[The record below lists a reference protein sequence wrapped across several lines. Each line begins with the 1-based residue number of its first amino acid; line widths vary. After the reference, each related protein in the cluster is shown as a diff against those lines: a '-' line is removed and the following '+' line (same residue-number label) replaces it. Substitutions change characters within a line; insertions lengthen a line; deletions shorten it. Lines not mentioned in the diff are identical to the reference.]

1 LAKKSKQ
8 LLTSISFGN
17 IMAASI
23 KYFIK
28 STIPTFTD
36 WSWYLNGFTV
46 ANTQVE
52 FFGGTQADSVRVG
65 AGASA
70 NLNDVFASTGNDT
83 LYLTGNFEDY
93 TQTVVGSVYTFTR
106 KGSTSEVISFVS
118 GADDDVV
125 YFANGHV
132 VVGGTSAQPNGRS
145 SLQNINTGNLRLIEA
160 GDLVAGGTPT
170 NPQSGVPSPNTT
182 KVKIV
187 VTGTSDVDIAEL
199 QTSGMSAEIYGG
211 GGVDK
216 FYVRQG
222 TSANAQQMFTSRG
235 NDVLYL
241 TGNFSE
247 YTQNV
252 NGTVYT
258 FTRND
263 NPSEVV
269 SFVSGNDDDVVYF
282 KDGHFVV
289 GASSAQP
296 NRRSALQDPNT
307 GDFRLIDAN
316 DMVAGGTPLPPS
328 ANAPKISSIAIDS
341 ATGAVN
347 QTLNE
352 RDVVSIKV
360 TMSEAVT
367 VSGTPRLKLDIGGTE
382 VWADYS
388 AGTGTATLTFKYT
401 IQDKQTDANGIS
413 IPSNALDLNNGTIKS
428 TSSSLD
434 ASLTNDTVAD
444 NASYG
449 VDATAPTIS
458 SKTTGAIAPGAD
470 LSLTV
475 SEVVSKSS
483 SGSIT
488 IYRTDNS
495 VVEAIDINSD
505 KISLNSTS
513 GTSTTITINPTQDLM
528 AGTSY
533 YAKISD
539 GAFQDKAGNNLKGIT
554 DQSWTFN
561 AANLS
566 TTVNSKVG
574 ANADSQI
581 NTADLG
587 TWSLSGTVNDNGLGA
602 TNIAIKSITF
612 TSTDLLTVVTL
623 TSSTPGLA
631 MPTVGAD
638 KTWKLASSTIWTDLL
653 VSSKTY
659 SVSVELSGQVGST
672 PTLGS
677 GTLPTNLSYD
687 VSAPTSPTLKL
698 AVDSGSS
705 SQDFVTND
713 GMITV
718 SQLESGSTWQ
728 YSVDSGRTWQ
738 TGDTPNAGVANFKL
752 TSDIP
757 RATFIAGQIQV
768 RQTDAAGN
776 TSREVVTFD
785 KTLVLDTFATDKP
798 TFIDVPTT
806 DNKEKPTLKVNFSP
820 ESSQSTFGAVSGDVV
835 EIYEGLV
842 KLGSATLTA
851 TDISNKWVNVIVD
864 LTLLNRTSLD
874 GSHIFKSKIVDAA
887 GNSSA
892 FSDAVT
898 YTLDTRPPS
907 GGTGMK
913 LKSVTSSSSDPTLD
927 DAYTNQD
934 SGSAVFIYTGTDLVT
949 GERFQYSKDNGTT
962 WADVSSTNLNT
973 TTKTITIDS
982 LDLKNSP
989 NVQIRAIDAVGNAI
1003 TLANQQITY
1012 DNVAP
1017 TGGSG
1022 MSFTNVSSSGSTT
1035 GAITSLASGSV
1046 VFTYE
1051 GADLAAGERFQYR
1064 VGTGTWADVSSTNIS
1079 TNTVTID
1086 GLPLSGSPNIQI
1098 RAVDRA
1104 GNATAALANQQITY
1118 DNVAPTGGSGMS
1130 FTKVISADST
1140 QTGAITNIATGS
1152 VVFTYTGAGLA
1163 TGERFQYSKDNGTTW
1178 SDVSSTNINTT
1189 DKTVTIGGLPLSSS
1203 PIVKI
1208 RAIDAAGNATGTL
1221 ASQQITYDNTA
1232 PQGITSMSFTSVSSS
1247 TLDQNLSDAITNQ
1260 DTGSVVFT
1268 YTGTGL
1274 ATDERFQYSKDNGTT
1289 WADVGSANISGKT
1302 ITIDGVGFKSSPIVK
1317 IRAVDL
1323 AGNTAAQASQQITY
1337 DNTAPQGITDMS
1349 FTKVSS
1355 SLSDPTPND
1364 ANTNQ
1369 DTGSVVF
1376 TYTGTGLT
1384 TGDRFQYS
1392 LGSSGIWLD
1401 VSPSNL
1407 SGKTVTIDTVDLKSN
1422 PNISIRAIDSTGN
1435 ATALASQQI
1444 TYDNTAPTGGT
1455 DMSFTSVS
1463 SSALDQ
1469 NLSDAT
1475 TNQTSGSVVFTYMGA
1490 DLATDERFQYS
1501 KDNGI
1506 TWADVSSTNTTANTV
1521 TIDGLDLRNSP
1532 KIQIRA
1538 VDLAGNATALATQK
1552 ITYDGTTATTASIV
1566 QAADTINATS
1576 RITSKEPTRYLL
1588 IVQPTST
1595 PWDPSEIEVMSNGVN
1610 VASNKAVYVGA
1621 QGSLPLYAAS
1631 NLVDGSTSTSYNMFF
1646 TPNDIKF
1653 TALTNQWLMVDLG
1666 ASYAIDSVTW
1676 KSRDGSTD
1684 QDKVY
1689 AERQSTVEI
1698 FASNTSFM
1706 ASDGAKLTDH
1716 GKLDDTTLTGLR
1728 NGAYAN
1734 TQILK
1739 IQASNTENS
1748 ISTQSTTS
1756 ITKPTLK
1763 VYFSQN
1769 AAPGDL
1775 LDILDGKTVIER
1787 RSLSDLDIL
1796 NGYVILTLEKP
1807 LGEGGHALKAII
1819 TDTQGNQSTNGEV
1832 ISFSLN
1838 SLSPTLSL
1846 EKDTGTVGDNN
1857 TSNGQVN
1864 ITNLASGASWQYSTD
1879 NGTTWKDG
1887 TGSSFTLSKGTYADG
1902 YIQARQTA
1910 NSKTSDINKLGGGKL
1925 VVDTDAPSYIAITSV
1940 YSGTQTTLIPAK
1952 QALTRYL
1959 LIYNPDNA
1967 PWDPAELE
1975 VFSNGVNVA
1984 LNKTVTVG
1992 SQGAFSADY
2001 GGSKLVDGKTDTNY
2015 HNNYNQT
2022 DVLDKQWLMVDLGAS
2037 YQIDQINWKS
2047 RVGLSTLNPYY
2058 NARQNSVAIYTSNSD
2073 FTTSMSLTDSN
2084 GNAQTLTTEKVKTL
2098 EAGGYANYKVLQVAS
2113 ANTLAVN
2120 STTYLATNNAK
2131 PSFKINFAKG
2141 ADEGDTITLYEGS
2154 GQSNPIHTYTLTKDD
2169 ITNGY
2174 ASFTLGTS
2182 LSNGAHAFTA
2192 VFTDKAGHTTKSDQ
2206 AMILTV
2212 DATTTTPNA
2221 PTLTLAQ
2228 DTGKSSDRVT
2238 SNGTVI
2244 VSGLDTGAS
2253 WEYSTDTGST
2263 WKTGSGASFTLGN
2276 GTYADGAVQVRQ
2288 TGANGK
2294 LSSTNTAF
2302 KSVQVQPNSPNDLSI
2317 VSVTDYQSSSSGSLM
2332 SSREPTRYLLI
2343 VKPDSGTWDPAEL
2356 EVFSEGVNVA
2366 LNKTVTVGSQGT
2378 LSSTTSGT
2386 TTTSYVG
2393 ANLVDGKN
2401 TTFYQTQDNSTASN
2415 QWIMV
2420 DLGASYSIDRV
2431 NWVRRSDT
2439 SNSTKDASYAAN
2451 QKKVEMYASNVDFLA
2466 STGLGTSNALS
2477 DIQLANLRKGA
2488 YVNTQILEISSTTAS
2503 PAVTNSSTTIAKSTN
2518 PTVKIQFTS
2527 AAKDDEIALLL
2538 GEAPVFPTR
2547 KLLESDITRGYVEIT
2562 ISNPLSDGD
2571 YTLKATLKSATTG
2584 TTYTSSSFNLRVGAT
2599 APGVPT
2605 MSLNATD
2612 KQTID
2617 VTGLV
2622 DGGTWQYSVDSGAT
2636 WSNGVGSSF
2645 ALSNQ
2650 TYQAGSV
2657 KVKQTSAAGVISGTA
2672 TNALSLTVSKT
2683 LLTKPTLTLTKDTG
2697 TDGDYITSNGTIK
2710 VEGLA
2715 TGNLWKYS
2723 VDGGTNWKDGS
2734 GTSFSLNA
2742 GTYGVNKILVK
2753 QTDSLGTTTSAMGS
2767 NANQFTIESTNV
2779 TLALNQDAGSSNTDG
2794 VTSDG
2799 TINVTGLA
2807 SGQAWEYSTDWG
2819 ATWSTGVNNSFTLAS
2834 GQYAANSVQV
2844 KLSYVNTASG
2854 TVKPVAYLT
2863 SQVTVDQSTPGA
2875 LGMNLA
2881 IGSGEG
2887 TSNGKVTV
2895 SGLVSNATWKY
2906 STDSGL
2912 SWQNGSGTSF
2922 DLSDGTYSANKV
2934 QVKQISVAGKES
2946 TINQMAGS
2954 FTVGANV
2961 HDAKLNADTG
2971 TSATDGHTNDKKVNV
2986 SGLLTGATWSY
2997 STDSGKTWQ
3006 AGNGTSFDLFEGAY
3020 ASKAIQVKQTQSSG
3034 TNTVS
3039 RVSKMDGA
3047 ITLDTIVPSSIKV
3060 VSATDTVGDN
3070 KGSSLVSKK
3079 MVRYI
3084 MVVKPEIGEWD
3095 PVELEVFSGGVNVA
3109 LNKTV
3114 KVGNQGTKLTERDG
3128 SKLVDG
3134 KENLYSYYYN
3144 NDQTNVTNQWIMV
3157 DLGESYAIDRVNWV
3171 GRTWDGA
3178 TKQNLTDSAARQKSV
3193 EIYGSNTDLL
3203 TSIGIQANKYLDA
3216 DQLNRLKLGLYDN
3229 TQLLKVDS
3237 TSGAVFSSSYSTTD
3251 SELPTL
3257 KIAFSAG
3264 AMAGDYIN
3272 LYDNGQ
3278 TTAIERIPYTI
3289 TDADIKNGYAL
3300 ITLTSKLSSGD
3311 HDITAKLTDT
3321 AGNAVTSSA
3330 GFKFTVDTT
3339 TMTLSTAANAG
3350 TNGITP
3356 DTTTGLVTVAG
3367 SDKTLDLTTVTSSAW
3382 DHQIKTVDLTGTGS
3396 SANNKLIIDA
3406 TSIVKLA
3413 TYKAYDSSSA
3423 RYQLLV
3429 NGDAGDKVDLQG
3441 GSGTTGWIKQT
3452 AAYTTTTATYDVWH
3466 HDTNDVA
3473 VFINRSITSIST
3485 SVF

>member
-1 LAKKSKQ
+1 
-8 LLTSISFGN
+8 
-17 IMAASI
+17 
-23 KYFIK
+23 
-28 STIPTFTD
+28 
-36 WSWYLNGFTV
+36 
-46 ANTQVE
+46 
-52 FFGGTQADSVRVG
+52 
-65 AGASA
+65 
-70 NLNDVFASTGNDT
+70 
-83 LYLTGNFEDY
+83 
-93 TQTVVGSVYTFTR
+93 
-106 KGSTSEVISFVS
+106 
-118 GADDDVV
+118 
-125 YFANGHV
+125 
-132 VVGGTSAQPNGRS
+132 
-145 SLQNINTGNLRLIEA
+145 
-160 GDLVAGGTPT
+160 
-170 NPQSGVPSPNTT
+170 
-182 KVKIV
+182 
-187 VTGTSDVDIAEL
+187 
-199 QTSGMSAEIYGG
+199 
-211 GGVDK
+211 
-216 FYVRQG
+216 
-222 TSANAQQMFTSRG
+222 
-235 NDVLYL
+235 
-241 TGNFSE
+241 
-247 YTQNV
+247 
-252 NGTVYT
+252 
-258 FTRND
+258 
-263 NPSEVV
+263 
-269 SFVSGNDDDVVYF
+269 
-282 KDGHFVV
+282 
-289 GASSAQP
+289 
-296 NRRSALQDPNT
+296 
-307 GDFRLIDAN
+307 
-316 DMVAGGTPLPPS
+316 
-328 ANAPKISSIAIDS
+328 
-341 ATGAVN
+341 
-347 QTLNE
+347 
-352 RDVVSIKV
+352 
-360 TMSEAVT
+360 
-367 VSGTPRLKLDIGGTE
+367 
-382 VWADYS
+382 
-388 AGTGTATLTFKYT
+388 
-401 IQDKQTDANGIS
+401 
-413 IPSNALDLNNGTIKS
+413 
-428 TSSSLD
+428 
-434 ASLTNDTVAD
+434 
-444 NASYG
+444 
-449 VDATAPTIS
+449 
-458 SKTTGAIAPGAD
+458 
-470 LSLTV
+470 
-475 SEVVSKSS
+475 
-483 SGSIT
+483 
-488 IYRTDNS
+488 
-495 VVEAIDINSD
+495 
-505 KISLNSTS
+505 
-513 GTSTTITINPTQDLM
+513 
-528 AGTSY
+528 
-533 YAKISD
+533 
-539 GAFQDKAGNNLKGIT
+539 
-554 DQSWTFN
+554 
-561 AANLS
+561 
-566 TTVNSKVG
+566 
-574 ANADSQI
+574 
-581 NTADLG
+581 
-587 TWSLSGTVNDNGLGA
+587 
-602 TNIAIKSITF
+602 
-612 TSTDLLTVVTL
+612 
-623 TSSTPGLA
+623 
-631 MPTVGAD
+631 
-638 KTWKLASSTIWTDLL
+638 
-653 VSSKTY
+653 
-659 SVSVELSGQVGST
+659 
-672 PTLGS
+672 
-677 GTLPTNLSYD
+677 
-687 VSAPTSPTLKL
+687 
-698 AVDSGSS
+698 
-705 SQDFVTND
+705 
-713 GMITV
+713 
-718 SQLESGSTWQ
+718 
-728 YSVDSGRTWQ
+728 
-738 TGDTPNAGVANFKL
+738 
-752 TSDIP
+752 
-757 RATFIAGQIQV
+757 
-768 RQTDAAGN
+768 
-776 TSREVVTFD
+776 
-785 KTLVLDTFATDKP
+785 
-798 TFIDVPTT
+798 
-806 DNKEKPTLKVNFSP
+806 
-820 ESSQSTFGAVSGDVV
+820 
-835 EIYEGLV
+835 
-842 KLGSATLTA
+842 
-851 TDISNKWVNVIVD
+851 
-864 LTLLNRTSLD
+864 
-874 GSHIFKSKIVDAA
+874 
-887 GNSSA
+887 
-892 FSDAVT
+892 
-898 YTLDTRPPS
+898 
-907 GGTGMK
+907 
-913 LKSVTSSSSDPTLD
+913 
-927 DAYTNQD
+927 
-934 SGSAVFIYTGTDLVT
+934 
-949 GERFQYSKDNGTT
+949 
-962 WADVSSTNLNT
+962 
-973 TTKTITIDS
+973 
-982 LDLKNSP
+982 
-989 NVQIRAIDAVGNAI
+989 
-1003 TLANQQITY
+1003 
-1012 DNVAP
+1012 
-1017 TGGSG
+1017 

-1104 GNATAALANQQITY
+1104 GNATAALATQQITY

-1152 VVFTYTGAGLA
+1152 VVFTYTDADLATGERFQYSKDNGTSWTDVSSTNINTTDNTVTISGLTLSSSPNVQIRAIDTAGNATGTLASQQITYDNVAPQGITSMSFTSVSSSDSDPTLNDANTNQDTGSVVFTYTGAGLA

-1178 SDVSSTNINTT
+1178 SDVSSTSINTT

-1323 AGNTAAQASQQITY
+1323 AGNTAAQASQQITS
-1337 DNTAPQGITDMS
+1337 DQTAPQGITSMS

-1364 ANTNQ
+1364 ANTNLE
-1369 DTGSVVF
+1369 TGSVDF
-1376 TYTGTGLT
+1376 TYTGTGLA

-1475 TNQTSGSVVFTYMGA
+1475 TNQTSGSVVFTYSGA

-1506 TWADVSSTNTTANTV
+1506 TWADVSSTNTSANTV

-1610 VASNKAVYVGA
+1610 VALNKAVYVGA
-1621 QGSLPLYAAS
+1621 QGASEKAS
-1631 NLVDGSTSTSYNMFF
+1631 NLVDGSTTNIYHSYIKVGSTVS
-1646 TPNDIKF
+1646 TEP
-1653 TALTNQWLMVDLG
+1653 TNQWLMVDLG

-1676 KSRDGSTD
+1676 KSRNGTTD
-1684 QDKVY
+1684 QNTVY
-1689 AERQSTVEI
+1689 AKRQSTVEI

-1706 ASDGAKLTDH
+1706 GSSGAKLTDH
-1716 GKLDDTTLTGLR
+1716 GELNATTLDGLR
-1728 NGAYAN
+1728 KGAYAN

-1910 NSKTSDINKLGGGKL
+1910 NSKTSDINKLGGGQL

-1984 LNKTVTVG
+1984 LNKSVTVG

-2022 DVLDKQWLMVDLGAS
+2022 DVLNKQWLMVDLGAS

-2073 FTTSMSLTDSN
+2073 FTTSMSLTDSA
-2084 GNAQTLTTEKVKTL
+2084 GNAQKLTDEKVKTL

-2294 LSSTNTAF
+2294 LSSANTAF

-2439 SNSTKDASYAAN
+2439 SNSTKDATYATN

-2584 TTYTSSSFNLRVGAT
+2584 TTYTSSSFNLSVGAT

-2622 DGGTWQYSVDSGAT
+2622 DGGTWQYSVDSGTT

-2683 LLTKPTLTLTKDTG
+2683 LLTTPTLTLTKDTG

-2834 GQYAANSVQV
+2834 GQYAANSIQV

-2922 DLSDGTYSANKV
+2922 DLSDGTYTANKV

-3070 KGSSLVSKK
+3070 KDSSLVSKK

-3171 GRTWDGA
+3171 GRTWNGA
-3178 TKQNLTDSAARQKSV
+3178 TDQNLTDSAARQKSV

-3203 TSIGIQANKYLDA
+3203 TSIGIQANNHLDA

-3229 TQLLKVDS
+3229 TQLLKVNS

-3251 SELPTL
+3251 SKLPAL

-3278 TTAIERIPYTI
+3278 TIPIETTPYTI
-3289 TDADIKNGYAL
+3289 TDNDIKNGYAT
-3300 ITLTSKLSSGD
+3300 ITLTSNLGIGD
-3311 HDITAKLTDT
+3311 HDITAKLTDK

-3356 DTTTGLVTVAG
+3356 DTTTGSVTVAG
-3367 SDKTLDLTTVTSSAW
+3367 SDKTLDLTTVTSSTW
-3382 DHQIKTVDLTGTGS
+3382 DHKIKTVDLTGTGS

-3413 TYKAYDSSSA
+3413 TYKAYDSSSE

-3441 GSGTTGWIKQT
+3441 GSGTTGWTKQT